1 MATNRASDGP
11 NPTPSSSRLL
21 PQFSFRGLAWT
32 IAISAVVAFTLR
44 NAYLGAG
51 WARALLYPLGVGIA
65 LAIAFAMLFLIAWL
79 PANLVRS
86 VYRQQQL
93 PLNRS
98 EDELPPQILP
108 PPNRPV

>member
-1 MATNRASDGP
+1 MATNHASDDP
-11 NPTPSSSRLL
+11 NTTPSQSRLL

-65 LAIAFAMLFLIAWL
+65 SAIAFAILFLIAWL
-79 PANLVRS
+79 PANLIRS
-86 VYRQQQL
+86 VSRQQPL
-93 PLNRS
+93 PLDRS
-98 EDELPPQILP
+98 DDELPPQIIP